1 MTYRAT
7 NIIYSHLV
15 RHTQSTERETERPS
29 EKAEDFMRIMIMW
42 NNNNI
47 KDDGDR
53 WWGEIIIYGEIFAS
67 SV

>member
-1 MTYRAT
+1 
-7 NIIYSHLV
+7 V